1 MTNNPTCKQ
10 DLQVHA
16 ARLRELAE
24 DRQYSYS
31 DAVKVGSRKAA
42 KLFLRNAAALL
53 AGAEAL
59 DALPLAQEQAAKVWG
74 LVCERD
80 DLKAALEAKREAV
93 EVAKA
98 ALRPFAEAHKLSQ
111 LPREEYFALPTDKQ
125 EQLPHLLS
133 IYELCEQAHA
143 ALARLEGE

>member
-10 DLQVHA
+10 DLTVHA
-16 ARLRELAE
+16 ERLREMAE

-59 DALPLAQEQAAKVWG
+59 EALPLARSQAAKVWG

-98 ALRPFAEAHKLSQ
+98 ALVEAHEGAARQ
-111 LPREEYFALPTDKQ
+111 LAEPRSHDDDQWALTA
-125 EQLPHLLS
+125 
-133 IYELCEQAHA
+133 IATTCEA
-143 ALARLEGE
+143 ALARLEGK